1 MKMKSVVTGEISYP
15 LLPKFIST
23 KNAKDYKTFPVVLV
37 DEDDSSHS
45 GLVFNVT
52 TSIIGGGIMSIP
64 ATLQVLGIAP
74 ALMLIVIVAILSEI
88 SVDFLLRFT
97 VKKTTYAGLMG
108 ESFGLAGS
116 FLLQICILITNLG
129 CLIIY
134 LIVIGDVLSGTGG
147 KLEHGRNVH
156 MGILRE
162 WFGIHWW
169 NSRNFSMFFVTIFVM
184 LPLVLLK
191 RIESLKYTS
200 AVSVFLAVVFV
211 SITMAMAIF
220 SFWEGKQTTTRLLP
234 AEDSS
239 FSKLFTAVPIIVTA
253 FTFQPNVHPIRAE
266 LSKPSDMT
274 SAIRISLVICVA
286 IYSIVGISGY
296 QLFGDSTMSDILSN
310 FDENF
315 SSTTSTWIITDIL
328 RLSYAIHIMLV
339 FPILN
344 FSLRVNVDELFFPRP
359 KWPALST
366 HPARFVS
373 VTCFLLLIVYVAAVV
388 IPNIWYFFQFI
399 GSTTSLCL
407 AFIFPC
413 AIVLRDYHGVA
424 TRRDKVLAVLMITL
438 AVVASSI
445 AISSNVI
452 SLI

>member
-1 MKMKSVVTGEISYP
+1 MKMKSVVTDEISYP
-15 LLPKFIST
+15 LLPKFVST

-64 ATLQVLGIAP
+64 AILQVLGIVP

-116 FLLQICILITNLG
+116 FLLQICILVTNLG

-147 KLEHGRNVH
+147 KLEYGKNVH

-162 WFGIHWW
+162 SFGIQWW
-169 NSRNFSMFFVTIFVM
+169 NSRNFSMLLVTIFVM

-191 RIESLKYTS
+191 RIESLRYTS

-220 SFWEGKQTTTRLLP
+220 SFWEGKDTTARLLP

-310 FDENF
+310 F
-315 SSTTSTWIITDIL
+315 SSTTKTWILTDII

-359 KWPALST
+359 KWPALSA

-373 VTCFLLLIVYVAAVV
+373 ITCFLLLIVYVAAVV

-407 AFIFPC
+407 AFIFPS

-438 AVVASSI
+438 AVEASSI

-452 SLI
+452 TLI